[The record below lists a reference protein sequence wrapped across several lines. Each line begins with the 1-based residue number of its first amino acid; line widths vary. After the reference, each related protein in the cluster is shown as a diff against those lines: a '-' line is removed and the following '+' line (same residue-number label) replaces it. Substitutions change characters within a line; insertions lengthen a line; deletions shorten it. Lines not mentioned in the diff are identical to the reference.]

1 MASLIL
7 DKKLRDLSSRLAK
20 KDVTLTLSP
29 EAHDYLLTQGF
40 SARYGAREMDR
51 AIQQHLT
58 PILMDEILFGSL
70 AKGGSAH
77 VTMTDKE
84 LKIVRLHNDRQGS
97 ED

>member
-1 MASLIL
+1 MLFRS
-7 DKKLRDLSSRLAK
+7 DLSSRLAK

-84 LKIVRLHNDRQGS
+84 LKIDRLHNDRQGS